1 MADAIKGQFG
11 ITVEMIKGGGG
22 IFDVKVDGQLIYSKQ
37 ETGRFPEHQ
46 EVLDAVSKL
55 QTAK

>member
-22 IFDVKVDGQLIYSKQ
+22 IFDVVVDGNKIYSKDD
-37 ETGRFPEHQ
+37 TGRFPTNE
-46 EVLDAVSKL
+46 EILDQL
-55 QTAK
+55 TA